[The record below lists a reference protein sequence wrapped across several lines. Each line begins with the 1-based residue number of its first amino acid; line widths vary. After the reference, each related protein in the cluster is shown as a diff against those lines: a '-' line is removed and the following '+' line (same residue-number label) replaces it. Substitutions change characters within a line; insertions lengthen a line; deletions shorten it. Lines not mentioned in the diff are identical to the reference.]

1 MTRLTRAAAAC
12 ALALAVASPTLACMP
27 PQHMADFGK
36 YPAEVYTGAKKDVD
50 FASHPVA
57 AALSAAD
64 RERVTKAVEAG
75 PNFAGTYR
83 IVYATC
89 GEKCSAALMV
99 NVATGKV
106 IGVPVEKNSYANFR
120 ANSRYL
126 IVRTAGQPARSFVFD
141 GGEFKPAEAP
151 SES

>member
-1 MTRLTRAAAAC
+1 MIRMNRAAAAC
-12 ALALAVASPTLACMP
+12 VLALAVASPALACMP
-27 PQHMADFGK
+27 PQYTAEFGK
-36 YPAEVYTGAKKDVD
+36 YPAEIYTGAKKDVD

-75 PNFAGTYR
+75 PNFAGVYR
-83 IVYATC
+83 IVYAPC
-89 GEKCSAALMV
+89 GEKCSALLMV

-106 IGVPVEKNSYANFR
+106 MGVPVEKNTYANFR

-126 IVRTAGQPARSFVFD
+126 VVRAAGQPVRYFVFD
-141 GGEFKPAEAP
+141 GGEFKPAEGS